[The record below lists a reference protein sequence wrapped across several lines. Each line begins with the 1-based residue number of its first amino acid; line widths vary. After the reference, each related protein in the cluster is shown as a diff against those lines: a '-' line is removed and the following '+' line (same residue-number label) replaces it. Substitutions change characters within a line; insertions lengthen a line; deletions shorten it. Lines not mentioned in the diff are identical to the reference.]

1 MTATLTMSALLIASY
16 VLGYI
21 SDKLGRKIAL
31 IISLVINA
39 IGLLLGAFMPEY
51 ISFTTARFIAG
62 FGKQCLW
69 IFQGLGIISYK
80 TLI

>member
-62 FGKQCLW
+62 FGKKYCMD
-69 IFQGLGIISYK
+69 IPGHCYYK
-80 TLI
+80 F